1 MFSKKLKMP
10 HTYTLLFGLIILIAV
25 LTWVIPSGQF
35 QKEEQLVS
43 GMTKSVIVAD
53 TYEQVPK
60 IDAEGKDLRQGPF
73 DVLMAPS
80 KGIQKSVEVIA
91 FIFVLG
97 GSFSIL
103 MKTGAI
109 DSGVSVVARKFQG
122 KEKIII
128 VLMMTLIGIGGSV
141 IGTSEETI
149 PFYMVFIPLMMSFGY
164 DSLTAIMMIFLASQ
178 VGYVGATLNPFS
190 VLVAQGV
197 SGIQGNPQL
206 WFRTIQFVVYMII
219 TITFVLLY
227 AKKVKNDPKKSLVYE
242 EDLANRDFFLA
253 NRESLDKVEFTGRH
267 KVILIGFAVSMGI
280 MIWGLLEKGF
290 YMNEIAAI
298 FLMLGLFS
306 GIVARFSEKDM
317 AETFVEGCKDFA
329 YPAVIIGI
337 ASAILVIAEDGMII
351 DTILNTLANSLKGM
365 PVAVFTT
372 IMLFVQNIIALF
384 VPSSSGQAALTMP
397 LMAPLGELI
406 HVNKEAIVTT
416 YQAGNG
422 LTNMISPTGGVLM
435 AALGIGRISLS
446 KWIKSVAKIVIIL
459 EVTAAIFCAISAYL
473 PI

>member
-1 MFSKKLKMP
+1 
-10 HTYTLLFGLIILIAV
+10 
-25 LTWVIPSGQF
+25 
-35 QKEEQLVS
+35 
-43 GMTKSVIVAD
+43 MTKSVIVAD

-197 SGIQGNPQL
+197 AGIQGNPQL

-227 AKKVKNDPKKSLVYE
+227 AKKVKKRS
-242 EDLANRDFFLA
+242 
-253 NRESLDKVEFTGRH
+253 
-267 KVILIGFAVSMGI
+267 
-280 MIWGLLEKGF
+280 
-290 YMNEIAAI
+290 
-298 FLMLGLFS
+298 
-306 GIVARFSEKDM
+306 
-317 AETFVEGCKDFA
+317 
-329 YPAVIIGI
+329 
-337 ASAILVIAEDGMII
+337 
-351 DTILNTLANSLKGM
+351 
-365 PVAVFTT
+365 
-372 IMLFVQNIIALF
+372 
-384 VPSSSGQAALTMP
+384 
-397 LMAPLGELI
+397 
-406 HVNKEAIVTT
+406 
-416 YQAGNG
+416 
-422 LTNMISPTGGVLM
+422 
-435 AALGIGRISLS
+435 
-446 KWIKSVAKIVIIL
+446 
-459 EVTAAIFCAISAYL
+459 
-473 PI
+473 